1 MKSKIHDPSFCEQVK
16 PFRNIKYNIMSKN
29 RILNTTSN
37 IRIKNPFLLL
47 ASCFLLITSC
57 SEKKAEEVHEEEKS
71 ETEVALTETQFKTIG
86 IVTGS
91 IEMKNL
97 NTVIKAN
104 GYTAVPPQNMAN
116 VSTLIGGVVKD
127 IYVLEGTYVAKGKTL
142 ATIQNLEV
150 SEMQEDYN
158 SAIANIEY
166 LQLEYNRQKTLSDEN
181 VNPRKT
187 FQEVKSKLAVERARA
202 QAAKNKL
209 QALHVSLSGNTS
221 LIPILSPIS
230 GYVGKISITKGAF
243 ATTGVTLFE
252 VVDNSQM
259 HLDLNVFEKDLGKI
273 SVGQEV
279 DFVLTNQSN
288 KSIKGKIFG
297 INKSFSNESKTVAV
311 HAKINPSDAKDLISG
326 MYVAANINITNQTV
340 QALPKDAIV
349 RNGDK
354 YYIYIQEEQ
363 HEEVPKVKEEAH
375 ADHAEGEEKGHNE
388 IHFKAIEVMPGTTDL
403 GYTEVKLVS
412 AIPADAKIVIKG
424 AFYLL
429 ATSKG
434 EENTNTKIKT
444 RTKYYKNE
452 KINLKINVA
461 VSNIILYFKCSSCTT
476 KNESESSNQNQY
488 YL

>member
-1 MKSKIHDPSFCEQVK
+1 MK
-16 PFRNIKYNIMSKN
+16 NIKINTISNSKF
-29 RILNTTSN
+29 
-37 IRIKNPFLLL
+37 KYYFLLL
-47 ASCFLLITSC
+47 SSFFFLLTSC
-57 SEKKAEEVHEEEKS
+57 GEKKTEETHEEEKS
-71 ETEVALTETQFKTIG
+71 ETEVALTEAQFKTIG
-86 IVTGS
+86 IETGT

-116 VSTLIGGVVKD
+116 ISTLIGGVVKD

-150 SEMQEDYN
+150 TEMQEDYN

-187 FQEVKSKLAVERARA
+187 FQEVKSKLAVERAKA

-209 QALHVSLSGNTS
+209 QALNVSLKGSTS
-221 LIPILSPIS
+221 LIPIVSPIS

-243 ATTGVTLFE
+243 AETGVTLFE

-354 YYIYIQEEQ
+354 YYIYIQEEHQ
-363 HEEVPKVKEEAH
+363 EETPKAKEEEH
-375 ADHAEGEEKGHNE
+375 KHEDGEEHAEGEEKAHNE
-388 IHFKAIEVMPGTTDL
+388 VHFKAIEVIPGTTDL
-403 GYTEVKLVS
+403 GYTEVKLVEE
-412 AIPADAKIVIKG
+412 IPANAKIVIKG

-434 EENTNTKIKT
+434 GGAHEH
-444 RTKYYKNE
+444 
-452 KINLKINVA
+452 
-461 VSNIILYFKCSSCTT
+461 
-476 KNESESSNQNQY
+476 
-488 YL
+488 

>member
-1 MKSKIHDPSFCEQVK
+1 MK
-16 PFRNIKYNIMSKN
+16 NIKNKIAS
-29 RILNTTSN
+29 IHSH
-37 IRIKNPFLLL
+37 FHFWLL
-47 ASCFLLITSC
+47 AFGFCLILTSC
-57 SEKKAEEVHEEEKS
+57 REKKTEETHEEEKS
-71 ETEVALTETQFKTIG
+71 ETEVALTATQFKTIG
-86 IVTGS
+86 IETGS

-116 VSTLIGGVVKD
+116 ISTLIGGVVKD
-127 IYVLEGTYVAKGKTL
+127 IYVLEGTFVSKGKTL

-150 SEMQEDYN
+150 TEMQEDYN

-187 FQEVKSKLAVERARA
+187 FQEVKSKLAVERAKA

-209 QALHVSLSGNTS
+209 QALNVSLSGSTS
-221 LIPILSPIS
+221 LIPIVSPIS

-243 ATTGVTLFE
+243 AETGVTLFE

-340 QALPKDAIV
+340 QALPKEAVV

-354 YYIYIQEEQ
+354 YYIYIQEEHQ
-363 HEEVPKVKEEAH
+363 EEAPKVKEKNVT
-375 ADHAEGEEKGHNE
+375 GGKEERHNE
-388 IHFKAIEVMPGTTDL
+388 VHFKAIEVLPGTTDL
-403 GYTEVKLVS
+403 GYTEVKLIEE
-412 AIPADAKIVIKG
+412 IPADAKIVIKG

-434 EENTNTKIKT
+434 GGEHEH
-444 RTKYYKNE
+444 
-452 KINLKINVA
+452 
-461 VSNIILYFKCSSCTT
+461 
-476 KNESESSNQNQY
+476 
-488 YL
+488 